1 MATRDAA
8 RIPNESAKPIAP
20 ILNARS
26 CASAGSCPARKY
38 AFTLRGEGKPLNDLN
53 LPERRTRNAYYESP
67 PHIPSMLMR
76 RNTRPGAR
84 DSGKYPN
91 ADSDESVIKRIP
103 WMIEGIGIARVG
115 RAGSPM
121 ERDERERNTVL

>member
-1 MATRDAA
+1 MAIRDAA
-8 RIPNESAKPIAP
+8 RIPSESAKPIAP

-38 AFTLRGEGKPLNDLN
+38 AFTLREGKPLNNLN
-53 LPERRTRNAYYESP
+53 SLGRRTQNAYYDSP

-91 ADSDESVIKRIP
+91 ADSNESVIKRIP
-103 WMIEGIGIARVG
+103 WIIEGIGIARVG

>member
-8 RIPNESAKPIAP
+8 RTPNESARPIAP

-26 CASAGSCPARKY
+26 CASAGSCPAWKY
-38 AFTLRGEGKPLNDLN
+38 AFTLQGKVSLSKIPSKDGQ
-53 LPERRTRNAYYESP
+53 NAYYESP

-91 ADSDESVIKRIP
+91 ADSDESTINRSP
-103 WMIEGIGIARVG
+103 WMIEGIGIARIG
-115 RAGSPM
+115 RAGSPT
-121 ERDERERNTVL
+121 EREERERNTVL

>member
-1 MATRDAA
+1 
-8 RIPNESAKPIAP
+8 
-20 ILNARS
+20 LN
-26 CASAGSCPARKY
+26 
-38 AFTLRGEGKPLNDLN
+38 PL
-53 LPERRTRNAYYESP
+53 ERRTQNAYYESP
-67 PHIPSMLMR
+67 PHIPSKLMR

-91 ADSDESVIKRIP
+91 ADSDESVTKRIP